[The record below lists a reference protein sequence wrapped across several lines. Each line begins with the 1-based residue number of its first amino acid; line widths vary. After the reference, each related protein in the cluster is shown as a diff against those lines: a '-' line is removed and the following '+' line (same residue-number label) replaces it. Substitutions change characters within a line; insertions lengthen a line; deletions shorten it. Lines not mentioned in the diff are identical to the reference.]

1 MTPRDFAT
9 QDHGPDGP
17 VILDKVEARQARR
30 VGLIWILTISLALA
44 AIAGIV
50 FVVYY

>member
-1 MTPRDFAT
+1 MTPRNSAT
-9 QDHGPDGP
+9 QDHGPNAP
-17 VILDKVEARQARR
+17 IVVDKVEARQARR
-30 VGLIWILTISLALA
+30 VGLIWILTISLVLA